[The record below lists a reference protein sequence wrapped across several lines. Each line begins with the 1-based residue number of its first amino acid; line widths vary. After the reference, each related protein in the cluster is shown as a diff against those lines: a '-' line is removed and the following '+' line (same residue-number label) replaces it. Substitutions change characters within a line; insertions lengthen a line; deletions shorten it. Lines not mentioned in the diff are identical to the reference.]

1 MGLVFDLIL
10 LMASGAATVYCFVLS
25 RRLTRLNDTK
35 NGLGASIASMS
46 QALDQTQ
53 QALTFART
61 SSIDAVQKLASSL
74 EEAERVRPEI
84 AKLIEELSA
93 LAELMVDDIDHA
105 KDDALQQID
114 SRLANTRK
122 LVVAPASVVAGKT
135 APQVS
140 SRRVA

>member
-10 LMASGAATVYCFVLS
+10 LMASGAATIYCFVLS
-25 RRLTRLNDTK
+25 RRLSRLNDTK

-61 SSIDAVQKLASSL
+61 SSIDAIQKLAGAL

-84 AKLIEELSA
+84 AQLIDELSA
-93 LAELMVDDIDHA
+93 LAELTVDDIDHA
-105 KDDALQQID
+105 KDSALQQID
-114 SRLANTRK
+114 RRMASIRKRIAEPALA
-122 LVVAPASVVAGKT
+122 VVGNAVRPSSSKKVA
-135 APQVS
+135 
-140 SRRVA
+140 